1 LVRTEIIGG
10 QAMPTPYFLVQL
22 REKIGH
28 DLLLL
33 PGVCGLVFN
42 DNEQIL
48 LQRRSDTGRWALPG
62 GIMEPDE
69 VPATAVVRE
78 VLEETGVKVVPERI
92 TGVYTTPPVTYAN
105 GDQAQ
110 YVLVGFVCRA
120 VEGEPR
126 VNDDESL
133 EVAYFP
139 LNALPELSAAHR
151 TRIEHACAAGPPWFA
166 PTAAYAS
173 DV

>member
-1 LVRTEIIGG
+1 
-10 QAMPTPYFLVQL
+10 MPTPHFLVQL

-42 DNEQIL
+42 DKEQIL
-48 LQRRSDTGRWALPG
+48 LQRRSDTGRWAVPG
-62 GIMEPDE
+62 GIIEPGE

-78 VLEETGVKVVPERI
+78 VLEETGVKAVPERI
-92 TGVYTTPPVTYAN
+92 TGVYTTPSLTYAN

-110 YVLVGFVCRA
+110 YVLVGFRCRA

-139 LNALPELSAAHR
+139 LNALPELSVAHR
-151 TRIEHACAAGPPWFA
+151 TRIAHACAGPSPWFA
-166 PTAAYAS
+166 PAAAS
-173 DV
+173 VSEV